1 LSVAFQPFFLIFNQ
15 PNMEVNF
22 HKEHSSKK
30 LDVATGTLMDQVR
43 LKLDGF
49 MTAEDR
55 FLKWSS
61 DKNIQGRTQLSTDVE
76 QYLSIEN
83 MIQGSPQGNNIS
95 ISKPGAK
102 DAFFSG
108 IRKDY
113 FADRHLRVQVVKNL
127 NPADGSAAANDG
139 KMAPILLSN
148 VISTDPNVQLASNRE
163 ESQVRMVI
171 CEKGTVI
178 QFNIESWAAAGY
190 GYAITSERIEIASD
204 LYMAATEGEN
214 FYPTSLQQFQQSHN
228 TIVVDSVKDIQKSF
242 PGAIEVADVSYVR
255 IKSWRVTNCKKDGKT
270 YSSGLNPP
278 KLKGGDFVFGKESVE
293 SAAAHDSNKPSAQNF
308 GVIFDIVEDRN
319 DTLGDMTLIFYVF
332 KDRETALRVVE
343 VLNQEVFST

>member
-1 LSVAFQPFFLIFNQ
+1 
-15 PNMEVNF
+15 MEVNF

-30 LDVATGTLMDQVR
+30 LDVATGTLMDKVR

-61 DKNIQGRTQLSTDVE
+61 DKNIQGRSQLSTDVE

-178 QFNIESWAAAGY
+178 QFNIESWAAAAY
-190 GYAITSERIEIASD
+190 GYAITSERIEIAPD
-204 LYMAATEGEN
+204 LYITATEGEK
-214 FYPTSLQQFQQSHN
+214 FYSTSLQRFQLPPGN

-242 PGAIEVADVSYVR
+242 PGAIEVADVSFVR
-255 IKSWRVTNCKKDGKT
+255 IKSWRVTNIKFNGKT
-270 YSSGLNPP
+270 YTSSLNPP

-293 SAAAHDSNKPSAQNF
+293 SAAPHDSNKPSSQNF
-308 GVIFDIVEDRN
+308 VTISDVVEDRN